1 MNISLAPMACESG
14 EVARNVAAMAR
25 SIRAAADRGCDA
37 VVFPEMCDT
46 GYHMPTIARTASAW
60 DAGPIVELSGFAREN
75 RIAVIVGLSEREGST
90 IYNSTA
96 AIGPDGALLARY
108 RKIHLFTGPP
118 VCEDT
123 HLAAGRSLVTFELG
137 GFRVGLMTCYDVR
150 FPEQARALA
159 LAGAEVLFVPAA
171 FPLARI
177 DHWRTL
183 TAARA
188 IENQVF
194 VAAVNR
200 IGTDH
205 GLTFG
210 GNSRLLDPAGV
221 AIASSDESE
230 PGLLVGKLDRARL
243 DEVRAGLQV
252 FRDRRPDV
260 YGNFHPLT

>member
-1 MNISLAPMACESG
+1 MNVALAQMACEPG
-14 EVARNVAAMAR
+14 GVANNVAAMAR
-25 SIRAAADRGCDA
+25 SIRVAAERGGDA

-46 GYHMPTIARTASAW
+46 GYHMPTIARAASAW
-60 DAGPIVELSGFAREN
+60 DRGPFLDLAGLAKEC
-75 RIAVIVGLSEREGST
+75 RIAVIAGLSERDGAS

-96 AIGPDGALLARY
+96 AIGPDGALLAKY
-108 RKIHLFTGPP
+108 RKIHLFTGRP
-118 VCEDT
+118 VCEHE
-123 HLAAGRSLVTFELG
+123 HLAAGRSLATFELG

-150 FPEQARALA
+150 FPELARALA
-159 LAGAEVLFVPAA
+159 LAGAEAVIVPAA

-177 DHWRTL
+177 DHWTTL

-188 IENQVF
+188 IENQLY

-200 IGTDH
+200 VGADH

-210 GNSRLLDPAGV
+210 GRSVLLDPAG
-221 AIASSDESE
+221 AALASASE
-230 PGLLVGKLDRARL
+230 TDDVLVVGRFDRARL

-260 YGNFHPLT
+260 YGNLGPLT